1 MEHITARLARQVG
14 HEEQNYVGFLVEYD
28 CGRNHRV
35 EYVLDGQASEPALG
49 STLMQAKRRE
59 FEIRSFR
66 RRSAMFWLVGMI
78 LGGIIGW
85 NMHFM
90 LGINPL

>member
-1 MEHITARLARQVG
+1 MLNHQLLAVNRVSAVEHITARLARQVG

-49 STLMQAKRRE
+49 STLMQGEATRVRD
-59 FEIRSFR
+59 
-66 RRSAMFWLVGMI
+66 
-78 LGGIIGW
+78 
-85 NMHFM
+85 
-90 LGINPL
+90 